1 MRFVRHSVE
10 GQHNSWDLVN
20 PCLGGGSFEQ
30 TSAEHIVEG
39 PMAPFVD
46 GIAFRVVGGSK
57 NPLDSKGAQQ
67 LGPNGAD
74 EFPAA
79 VGEESTRGAEV
90 GDHMAHEGFADRIG
104 GVIAGWD
111 EDGVF
116 GVAIHEYDQEFMAVV
131 RRQRSH
137 NVNGQRIP
145 GTLRLDSAG
154 RFLAMAVVGA
164 QLTLG
169 TTLSGFEADAAAS
182 LVGIPVAEE
191 LPQRMPT

>member
-30 TSAEHIVEG
+30 TSAEHIVDG
-39 PMAPFVD
+39 QMAPFID
-46 GIAFRVVGGSK
+46 GIDFRMVGGSE
-57 NPLDSKGAQQ
+57 NLMDSKGAQQ

-74 EFPAA
+74 KFPVA
-79 VGEESTRGAEV
+79 VGEELTTGTEV
-90 GDHMAHEGFADRIG
+90 GDHMAHESIADRIG
-104 GVIAGWD
+104 GVVAGQD

-116 GVAIHEYDQEFMAVV
+116 GVAIYKYDQEFLAVV
-131 RRQRSH
+131 RMQRSH

-145 GTLRLDSAG
+145 GILRLDSASH
-154 RFLAMAVVGA
+154 FLAMSVVGA

-169 TTLSGFEADAAAS
+169 TALSCFEADAAAD
-182 LVGIPVAEE
+182 LVVMPVTEK
-191 LPQRMPT
+191 PP